1 MASYL
6 VKRVLQAAGV
16 ILAISMITFFILNIV
31 PGDPVQIML
40 GDFATQETIAQVRQQ
55 MGLDQPVWRQYM
67 NWVVNMLR
75 GDFGSSYFQH
85 QPVLRLLL
93 VSFGYTARLALFA
106 YLLALFIGL
115 TFGILAAVFH
125 NRWVDKLLMI
135 LAVGG
140 ISAPNFWVAI
150 ILQIVFGLNLKW
162 FPISGAKNFSYYVLP
177 AIALG
182 TRYAASIARITR
194 TSMLEVAKQ
203 DYIRTAEAKGLRD
216 WLIVMRHTFRNALI
230 PVITVAG
237 TDLGNILTGSML
249 IESVFQIS
257 GIGKLM
263 VDAIGQ
269 RDLPLVQ
276 GGVMYIAF
284 ICVIIYLLVDM
295 LYAVVDPRIRLGG
308 GAENE

>member
-1 MASYL
+1 MVNYL
-6 VKRVLQAAGV
+6 VRRILQALGV

-40 GDFATQETIAQVRQQ
+40 GDLATQETVDQVRAQ
-55 MGLDQPVWRQYM
+55 MGLDQPVVRQYL
-67 NWVVNMLR
+67 NWVGNMLH
-75 GDFGSSYFQH
+75 GDFGTSYFQH
-85 QPVLRLLL
+85 RPVMELLL
-93 VSFGYTARLALFA
+93 VSFGYTIHLALMA
-106 YLLALFIGL
+106 YLLAMVIGL
-115 TFGILAAVFH
+115 VFGILAAVFH
-125 NRWVDKLLMI
+125 NKWLDKLLMI

-150 ILQIVFGLNLKW
+150 ILQIVFGLTLKW
-162 FPISGAKNFSYYVLP
+162 FPISGARDLSYYVLP

-194 TSMLEVAKQ
+194 NSMLEVSKQ
-203 DYIRTAEAKGLRD
+203 DYIRTAEAKGLKDR
-216 WLIVMRHTFRNALI
+216 LIVMRHTFRNALI

-249 IESVFQIS
+249 IESVFQIN

-276 GGVMYIAF
+276 GGVMYIAM
-284 ICVIIYLLVDM
+284 ICVIVYLIVDL

-308 GAENE
+308 GREHE

>member
-1 MASYL
+1 M
-6 VKRVLQAAGV
+6 
-16 ILAISMITFFILNIV
+16 
-31 PGDPVQIML
+31 
-40 GDFATQETIAQVRQQ
+40 
-55 MGLDQPVWRQYM
+55 
-67 NWVVNMLR
+67 
-75 GDFGSSYFQH
+75 
-85 QPVLRLLL
+85 
-93 VSFGYTARLALFA
+93 
-106 YLLALFIGL
+106 
-115 TFGILAAVFH
+115 
-125 NRWVDKLLMI
+125 
-135 LAVGG
+135 
-140 ISAPNFWVAI
+140 AI
-150 ILQIVFGLNLKW
+150 ILQIVFGLTLKW
-162 FPISGAKNFSYYVLP
+162 FPISGAKDLSYYVLP

-194 TSMLEVAKQ
+194 NSMLEVSKQ
-203 DYIRTAEAKGLRD
+203 DYIRTAEAKGLHD

-276 GGVMYIAF
+276 GGVMYIAM
-284 ICVIIYLLVDM
+284 ICVVIYLIVDL

-308 GAENE
+308 GSEHE

>member
-1 MASYL
+1 MVNYL
-6 VKRVLQAAGV
+6 VRRVLQALGV
-16 ILAISMITFFILNIV
+16 ILAISLITFFILNIV

-40 GDFATQETIAQVRQQ
+40 GDLATPETVAQVRAQ
-55 MGLDQPVWRQYM
+55 MGLDQPVWRQYLH
-67 NWVVNMLR
+67 WAGNMLK
-75 GDFGSSYFQH
+75 GDFGSSYFQRR
-85 QPVLRLLL
+85 PVMELLL
-93 VSFGYTARLALFA
+93 VSFGYTVRLALFA
-106 YLLALFIGL
+106 YLLAVVIGL
-115 TFGILAAVFH
+115 VFGILAAVFH
-125 NRWVDKLLMI
+125 NKWIDKVLMI

-150 ILQIVFGLNLKW
+150 ILQIVFGLTLKW
-162 FPISGAKNFSYYVLP
+162 FPISGAKDLSYYVLP

-194 TSMLEVAKQ
+194 NSMLEVSKQ
-203 DYIRTAEAKGLRD
+203 DYIRTAEAKGLHD

-276 GGVMYIAF
+276 GGVMYIAMF
-284 ICVIIYLLVDM
+284 CVVIYLIVDL

-308 GAENE
+308 GSEHE

>member
-1 MASYL
+1 MVNYL
-6 VKRVLQAAGV
+6 VRRVLQALGV
-16 ILAISMITFFILNIV
+16 ILAISLITFFILNIV

-40 GDFATQETIAQVRQQ
+40 GDLATPETVAQVRAQ
-55 MGLDQPVWRQYM
+55 MGLDQPVWRQYLH
-67 NWVVNMLR
+67 WAGNMLK
-75 GDFGSSYFQH
+75 GDFGSSYFQRR
-85 QPVLRLLL
+85 PVMELLL
-93 VSFGYTARLALFA
+93 VSFGYTVRLALFA
-106 YLLALFIGL
+106 YLLAVVIGL
-115 TFGILAAVFH
+115 VFGILAAVFH
-125 NRWVDKLLMI
+125 NKWIDKALMI

-150 ILQIVFGLNLKW
+150 ILQIVFGLTLKW
-162 FPISGAKNFSYYVLP
+162 FPISGAKDLSYYVLP

-194 TSMLEVAKQ
+194 NSMLEVSKQ
-203 DYIRTAEAKGLRD
+203 DYIRTAEAKGLHD

-230 PVITVAG
+230 PVITVTG

-249 IESVFQIS
+249 IESVVQIS

-276 GGVMYIAF
+276 GGVMYIAM
-284 ICVIIYLLVDM
+284 ICVVIYLIVDL

-308 GAENE
+308 GSEHE

>member
-1 MASYL
+1 MVNYL
-6 VKRVLQAAGV
+6 VRRVLQALGV
-16 ILAISMITFFILNIV
+16 ILAISLITFFILNIV

-40 GDFATQETIAQVRQQ
+40 GDLATPETVAQVRAQ
-55 MGLDQPVWRQYM
+55 MGLDQPVWRQYLS
-67 NWVVNMLR
+67 WAGNMLK
-75 GDFGSSYFQH
+75 GDFGSSYFQRR
-85 QPVLRLLL
+85 PVMELLL
-93 VSFGYTARLALFA
+93 VSFGYTVRLALFA
-106 YLLALFIGL
+106 YLLAVVIGL
-115 TFGILAAVFH
+115 VFGILAAVFH
-125 NRWVDKLLMI
+125 NKWIDKVLMI

-162 FPISGAKNFSYYVLP
+162 FPISGAKDLSYYVLP

-194 TSMLEVAKQ
+194 NSMLEVSKQ
-203 DYIRTAEAKGLRD
+203 DYIRTAEAKGLHD

-276 GGVMYIAF
+276 GGVMYIAM
-284 ICVIIYLLVDM
+284 ICVVIYLIVDL

-308 GAENE
+308 GSEHE

>member
-1 MASYL
+1 MVNYL
-6 VKRVLQAAGV
+6 VRRVLQALGV
-16 ILAISMITFFILNIV
+16 ILAISLITFFILNIV

-40 GDFATQETIAQVRQQ
+40 GDLATPETVAQVRAQ
-55 MGLDQPVWRQYM
+55 MGLDQPVWRQYLH
-67 NWVVNMLR
+67 WAGNMLK
-75 GDFGSSYFQH
+75 GDFGSSYFQRR
-85 QPVLRLLL
+85 PVMELLL
-93 VSFGYTARLALFA
+93 VSFGYTVRLALFA
-106 YLLALFIGL
+106 YLLAVVIGL
-115 TFGILAAVFH
+115 VFGILAAVFH
-125 NRWVDKLLMI
+125 NKWIDKALMI

-150 ILQIVFGLNLKW
+150 ILQIVFGLTLKW
-162 FPISGAKNFSYYVLP
+162 FPISGAKDLSYYVLP

-194 TSMLEVAKQ
+194 NSMLEVSKQ
-203 DYIRTAEAKGLRD
+203 DYIRTAEAKGLHD

-249 IESVFQIS
+249 IESVFQLS

-276 GGVMYIAF
+276 GGVMYIAM
-284 ICVIIYLLVDM
+284 ICVVIYLIVDL

-308 GAENE
+308 GSEHE

>member
-1 MASYL
+1 MVNYL
-6 VKRVLQAAGV
+6 VRRVLQALGV
-16 ILAISMITFFILNIV
+16 ILAISLITFFILNIV

-40 GDFATQETIAQVRQQ
+40 GDLATPETVAQVRAQ
-55 MGLDQPVWRQYM
+55 MGLDQPVWRQYL
-67 NWVVNMLR
+67 NWAGNMLK
-75 GDFGSSYFQH
+75 GDFGSSYFQRR
-85 QPVLRLLL
+85 PVMELLL
-93 VSFGYTARLALFA
+93 VSFGYTVRLALFA
-106 YLLALFIGL
+106 YLLAVVIGL
-115 TFGILAAVFH
+115 VFGILAAVFH
-125 NRWVDKLLMI
+125 NKWIDKALMI

-150 ILQIVFGLNLKW
+150 ILQIVFGLTLKW
-162 FPISGAKNFSYYVLP
+162 FPISGAKDLSYYVLP

-194 TSMLEVAKQ
+194 NSMLEVSKQ
-203 DYIRTAEAKGLRD
+203 DYIRTAEAKGLHD

-230 PVITVAG
+230 PVITVTG

-276 GGVMYIAF
+276 GGVMYIAM
-284 ICVIIYLLVDM
+284 ICVVIYLIVDL

-308 GAENE
+308 GSEHE

>member
-1 MASYL
+1 MVNYL
-6 VKRVLQAAGV
+6 VRRVLQALGV
-16 ILAISMITFFILNIV
+16 ILAISLITFFILNIV

-40 GDFATQETIAQVRQQ
+40 GDLATPETVAQVRAQ
-55 MGLDQPVWRQYM
+55 MGLDQPVWRQYLH
-67 NWVVNMLR
+67 WAGNMLK
-75 GDFGSSYFQH
+75 GDFGSSYFQRR
-85 QPVLRLLL
+85 PVMELLL
-93 VSFGYTARLALFA
+93 VSFGYTVRLALFA
-106 YLLALFIGL
+106 YLLAVVIGL
-115 TFGILAAVFH
+115 VFGILAAVFH
-125 NRWVDKLLMI
+125 NKWIDKALMI

-150 ILQIVFGLNLKW
+150 ILQIVFGLTLKW
-162 FPISGAKNFSYYVLP
+162 FPISGAKDLSYYVLP

-194 TSMLEVAKQ
+194 NSMLEVSKQ
-203 DYIRTAEAKGLRD
+203 DYIRTAEAKGLHD

-230 PVITVAG
+230 PVITVTG

-276 GGVMYIAF
+276 GGVMYIAM
-284 ICVIIYLLVDM
+284 ICVVIYLIVDL

-308 GAENE
+308 GSEHE

>member
-1 MASYL
+1 MVNYL
-6 VKRVLQAAGV
+6 VRRVLQALGV
-16 ILAISMITFFILNIV
+16 ILAISLITFFILNIV

-40 GDFATQETIAQVRQQ
+40 GDLATPETVAQVRAQ
-55 MGLDQPVWRQYM
+55 MGLDQPVWRQYLH
-67 NWVVNMLR
+67 WAGNMLK
-75 GDFGSSYFQH
+75 GDFGSSYFQRR
-85 QPVLRLLL
+85 PVMELLL
-93 VSFGYTARLALFA
+93 VSFGYTVRLALFA
-106 YLLALFIGL
+106 YLLAVVIGL
-115 TFGILAAVFH
+115 VFGILAAVFH
-125 NRWVDKLLMI
+125 NKWIDKVLMI

-150 ILQIVFGLNLKW
+150 ILQIVFGLTLKW
-162 FPISGAKNFSYYVLP
+162 FPISGAKDLSYYVLP

-194 TSMLEVAKQ
+194 NSMLEVSKQ
-203 DYIRTAEAKGLRD
+203 DYIRTAEAKGLHD

-237 TDLGNILTGSML
+237 TDLGSILTGSML

-276 GGVMYIAF
+276 GGVMYIAM
-284 ICVIIYLLVDM
+284 ICVVIYLIVDL

-308 GAENE
+308 GSEHE

>member
-1 MASYL
+1 MVNYL
-6 VKRVLQAAGV
+6 VRRVLQALGV
-16 ILAISMITFFILNIV
+16 ILAISLITFFILNIV

-40 GDFATQETIAQVRQQ
+40 GDLATPETVAQVRAQ
-55 MGLDQPVWRQYM
+55 MGLDQPVWRQYLH
-67 NWVVNMLR
+67 WAGNMLK
-75 GDFGSSYFQH
+75 GDFGSSYFQRR
-85 QPVLRLLL
+85 PVMELLL
-93 VSFGYTARLALFA
+93 VSFGYTVRLALFA
-106 YLLALFIGL
+106 YLLAVVIGL
-115 TFGILAAVFH
+115 VFGILAAVFH
-125 NRWVDKLLMI
+125 NKWIDKVLMI

-162 FPISGAKNFSYYVLP
+162 FPISGAKDLSYYVLP

-194 TSMLEVAKQ
+194 NSMLEVSKQ
-203 DYIRTAEAKGLRD
+203 DYIRTAEAKGLHD

-276 GGVMYIAF
+276 GGVMYIAM
-284 ICVIIYLLVDM
+284 ICVVIYLIVDL

-308 GAENE
+308 GSEHE

>member
-1 MASYL
+1 MINYL
-6 VKRVLQAAGV
+6 VRRVLQALGV
-16 ILAISMITFFILNIV
+16 ILAISLITFFILNIV

-40 GDFATQETIAQVRQQ
+40 GDLATPETVAQVRAQ
-55 MGLDQPVWRQYM
+55 MGLDQPVWRQYLH
-67 NWVVNMLR
+67 WAGNMLK
-75 GDFGSSYFQH
+75 GDFGSSYFQRR
-85 QPVLRLLL
+85 PVMELLL
-93 VSFGYTARLALFA
+93 VSFGYTVRLALFA
-106 YLLALFIGL
+106 YLLAVVIGL
-115 TFGILAAVFH
+115 VFGILAAVFH
-125 NRWVDKLLMI
+125 NKWIDKALMI

-150 ILQIVFGLNLKW
+150 ILQIVFGLTLKW
-162 FPISGAKNFSYYVLP
+162 FPISGAKDLSYYVLP

-194 TSMLEVAKQ
+194 NSMLEVSKQ
-203 DYIRTAEAKGLRD
+203 DYIRTAEAKGLHD

-276 GGVMYIAF
+276 GGVMYIAM
-284 ICVIIYLLVDM
+284 ICVVIYLIVDL

-308 GAENE
+308 GSEHE

>member
-1 MASYL
+1 MVNYL
-6 VKRVLQAAGV
+6 VRRVLQALGV
-16 ILAISMITFFILNIV
+16 ILAISLITFFILNIV

-40 GDFATQETIAQVRQQ
+40 GDFATQEAIAQVRAQ
-55 MGLDQPVWRQYM
+55 MGLDQPVWRQYLH
-67 NWVVNMLR
+67 WVGNMLG
-75 GDFGSSYFQH
+75 GDFGTSYFQH

-93 VSFGYTARLALFA
+93 VSFGYTLRLAMLS
-106 YLLALFIGL
+106 YLLAVAIGL
-115 TFGILAAVFH
+115 VFGILAAVFH
-125 NRWVDKLLMI
+125 NRWIDKLLMI

-162 FPISGAKNFSYYVLP
+162 FPISGAKDFSYYVLP

-194 TSMLEVAKQ
+194 NSMLEVSKQ

-284 ICVIIYLLVDM
+284 ICVIIYLLVDI

-308 GAENE
+308 GNARE